1 MELSTVLFAYQ
12 REPFLFDENYFS
24 KKKRRTKFARL
35 EQEGR

>member
-24 KKKRRTKFARL
+24 EEEEENQVR
-35 EQEGR
+35 